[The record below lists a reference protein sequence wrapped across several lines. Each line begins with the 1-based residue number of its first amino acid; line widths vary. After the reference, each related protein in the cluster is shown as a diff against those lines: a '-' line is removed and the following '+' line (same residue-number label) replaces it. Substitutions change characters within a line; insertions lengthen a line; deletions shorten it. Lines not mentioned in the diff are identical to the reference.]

1 MEFQYPM
8 GNQLTLIDQR
18 DNKQVTIQ
26 VSPTMTL
33 DEVTRILREQ
43 GIVQPAETVVYGK
56 ITEDGS
62 FRPLTTSVAEDL
74 LALQA
79 GGQRIGFMA
88 QRVQGDTCTRILRNV
103 GSRLGFKAERDFI
116 YGTFMWTGNNQQ
128 LYLVF
133 VGCQQGEMLPTIY
146 ICPYPGYV
154 KIYPRFEDNHASSC
168 CWQRRIGD
176 KLCCFWH
183 IDEGQLTDLLRLYKH
198 DLTNVY
204 IHILNSIF
212 QILELNRVY

>member
-1 MEFQYPM
+1 MEFQYFV
-8 GNQLTLIDQR
+8 GNQLTLIDNR
-18 DNKQVTIQ
+18 DNKRVTIQ

-33 DEVTRILREQ
+33 EEVTRILRER

-56 ITEDGS
+56 ITEDGNLQ
-62 FRPLTTSVAEDL
+62 PLTTSVVGDL

-79 GGQRIGFMA
+79 GGERIGFMA
-88 QRVQGDTCTRILRNV
+88 QRVQGDTCSRILRNV

-116 YGTFMWTGNNQQ
+116 YGPFMWTGNNQQ
-128 LYLVF
+128 LYLVS

-146 ICPYPGYV
+146 ICPYPSYV
-154 KIYPRFEDNHASSC
+154 KIYSRFEDNHASSC
-168 CWQRRIGD
+168 CWETRRGD
-176 KLCCFWH
+176 DLCCFWH
-183 IDEGQLTDLLRLYKH
+183 IDKGQITDLLQLYKY